1 MVTGSK
7 VDSGI
12 ENLFE
17 LLSIA
22 KPIRVLVRT
31 DKFLDPI
38 ELLGSKSDSGN
49 MKRHRIGPAFS
60 ENSTVCTR
68 GFSRR
73 FAVFRRSRR
82 EKPLASRVGQQPPF
96 WICNEAGRGSKSPRG
111 DGERCVTPARAAAK
125 ETRIENAKMAK
136 DRCCSPRG

>member
-1 MVTGSK
+1 MATRNK
-7 VDSGI
+7 VDSDI

-17 LLSIA
+17 LLSVA

-31 DKFLDPI
+31 DKFLGQI
-38 ELLGSKSDSGN
+38 ELPGSKSDSGN
-49 MKRHRIGPAFS
+49 MKRRRIGPTFL

-82 EKPLASRVGQQPPF
+82 EKPLASRVVLNRWTASINLDTTDALLGNAY
-96 WICNEAGRGSKSPRG
+96 NEVPIFHEHEIYVIDLFIIIMQHYG
-111 DGERCVTPARAAAK
+111 
-125 ETRIENAKMAK
+125 
-136 DRCCSPRG
+136 